1 MANDA
6 SVTVQATVL
15 PDEIAKTIGGAI
27 TVTPTDTDVANA
39 KWYYKKTIVQTTAAD
54 LIAGTFLDYTAVD
67 QDTAPTAIATGD
79 KVKFLLV
86 KNLSSADGI
95 MISLDGSNNEA
106 AHGNTKGIHVGA
118 SETVCF
124 RPNNTT
130 VGEIHAIAADVLD
143 AGDAA
148 ANCIVAAL
156 IEDA

>member
-15 PDEIAKTIGGAI
+15 PDEISKTIGGLI
-27 TVTPTDTDVANA
+27 SVNPTDVANA
-39 KWYYKKTIVQTTAAD
+39 KWYYKKTAVQTTATD
-54 LIAGTFLDYTAVD
+54 LIAGQFIDYTAVD
-67 QDTAPTAIATGD
+67 QDTLPDDVASGD

-86 KNLSSADGI
+86 KNLSSDDGI
-95 MISLDGSNNEA
+95 MISLDGTNNEA
-106 AHGNTKGIHVGA
+106 AFGNTKGIFVA
-118 SETVCF
+118 ANETVCF

-130 VGEIHAIAADVLD
+130 VGEIHAIAADLID
-143 AGDAA
+143 TGENA

>member
-15 PDEIAKTIGGAI
+15 PDEIAKTIGGSI

-39 KWYYKKTIVQTTAAD
+39 KWYYKKTVVQTTEAN
-54 LIAGTFLDYTAVD
+54 LIAGQFVDYTAVD
-67 QDTAPTAIATGD
+67 QDTLPDDVASGD

-95 MISLDGSNNEA
+95 MISLDGSNNAA
-106 AHGNTKGIHVGA
+106 AHTNTKGIHVGA
-118 SETVCF
+118 NETVCF

-130 VGEIHAIAADVLD
+130 VDEIHAISADVLS